1 MIKALERR
9 PLIAQISHRPP
20 FVKHATIS
28 FMGLPKVEIS
38 AIPMIETGFK
48 LNAMN
53 LPLVSTFISNSVNT
67 AIDEYGKSTVNASG
81 LTHSLADQPNLLVA
95 PKSLTVDLGQLLVGD
110 DIKKG
115 RFER

>member
-1 MIKALERR
+1 
-9 PLIAQISHRPP
+9 
-20 FVKHATIS
+20 
-28 FMGLPKVEIS
+28 MGLPKVEIS

-67 AIDEYGKSTVNASG
+67 AIDEYGEYKVSTRG
-81 LTHSLADQPNLLVA
+81 QTHSLTEQPNLLVA

-115 RFER
+115 GSEREHVASIRSKR